1 MRSRTQVH
9 CVHPDRLHAVAS
21 CVADVPEGC
30 VPENVPWIDPSRRL
44 LAASVTAGITN
55 HHTAHRRNATHQR
68 HAQLPRCFQ
77 SSKQTVFFSFVLRMC
92 RHAVSQAVIQCGG
105 TLTKL
110 RRLTSQ
116 THSPREYCTRICFPQ
131 HLHQSP
137 HRSLRKTPL
146 FFEFA

>member
-68 HAQLPRCFQ
+68 CPVTTLFSEQ
-77 SSKQTVFFSFVLRMC
+77 QTDCRFSFVLRVC

-116 THSPREYCTRICFPQ
+116 THSPREYCTRICFPR